1 MSVTPPFSVS
11 VQVAPFDVAAEI
23 AALSGAGHVGAV
35 VSFTGFCRAD
45 KSESGRDAPL
55 SALVLEHYPG
65 MAEAEIERLMEEA
78 HARWPLL
85 GARIIHRFGRIVPGE
100 QIVLVVTASAHREA
114 AFSAASF
121 LMDWLKTDAPFW
133 KKEERMDGGDWVA
146 AKDRDT
152 QAAHR
157 WGKD

>member
-1 MSVTPPFSVS
+1 MSVAPSFSVS
-11 VQVAPFDVAAEI
+11 VQAAPFDAAAEI
-23 AALSGAGHVGAV
+23 GALSGAGEVGAV

-45 KSESGRDAPL
+45 KNETGDGAPL
-55 SALVLEHYPG
+55 RALVLEHYPG
-65 MAEAEIERLMEEA
+65 MAEAEMERLMDEA
-78 HARWPLL
+78 RARWPLL
-85 GARIIHRFGRIVPGE
+85 GARIVHRHGRIVPGE

-133 KKEERMDGGDWVA
+133 KKEERTEGGDWVA

-152 QAAHR
+152 QAARR

>member
-1 MSVTPPFSVS
+1 MSVAPSFSVS
-11 VQVAPFDVAAEI
+11 VQAAPFDVAAEI
-23 AALSGAGHVGAV
+23 AVLSGTGDVGAV
-35 VSFTGFCRAD
+35 VSFAGFCRAD
-45 KSESGRDAPL
+45 KSESDAPL

-65 MAEAEIERLMEEA
+65 MAEAEMERLMEEA
-78 HARWPLL
+78 RARWPLL

-152 QAAHR
+152 QAARR